1 MMGNL
6 LTQFKFAI
14 PNRAAPVRAAVR
26 TLTLN
31 TYAIEAPAVQAY
43 LAGPA
48 ASYFSDLGAHMTDRC
63 QVRPSARSD

>member
-1 MMGNL
+1 MG
-6 LTQFKFAI
+6 TRSEFKLCI

-31 TYAIEAPAVQAY
+31 MYAIEAPGVQAY
-43 LAGPA
+43 LAGSA

-63 QVRPSARSD
+63 QVGSTV